1 MTAAQDIADWRA
13 LAACM
18 SADPDM
24 FFPIS
29 SAGPALGQV
38 SQAKAVCA
46 GCRVRQPC
54 LDFALATGQTH
65 GVWGGT
71 TEEERQRLRR
81 HRAVSAAPSGQARQ
95 AGPRP
100 QRARRRSR
108 HHAGR

>member
-1 MTAAQDIADWRA
+1 MAGTPGIADWRA

-29 SAGPALGQV
+29 SAGPALDQV
-38 SQAKAVCA
+38 SHAKAFCA
-46 GCRVRQPC
+46 GCGVRQPC

-81 HRAVSAAPSGQARQ
+81 HRRVSAAPSGQSRE
-95 AGPRP
+95 AGQRP
-100 QRARRRSR
+100 HRARPRSHR
-108 HHAGR
+108 HAGR